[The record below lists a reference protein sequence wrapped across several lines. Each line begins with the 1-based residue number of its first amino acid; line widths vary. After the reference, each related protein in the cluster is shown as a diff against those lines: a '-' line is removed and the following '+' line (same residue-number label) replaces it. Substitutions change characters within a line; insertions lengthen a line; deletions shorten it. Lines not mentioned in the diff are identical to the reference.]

1 MMKNIFITLI
11 LLLTAVSHAAAAN
24 FALRGT
30 VTVKGK
36 ATPVEFATVAVSP
49 SGKSTVTDHAGHFS
63 LSLPEGSYTLK
74 VSFVGYKTASIRVNL
89 HADRTVRV
97 PLEEKTK
104 VLNEVVV
111 TAKESTGMTSS
122 SHIYRDAMSHLQPT
136 SFTDLLELLPG
147 NISKTPNMGAA
158 NTINMRET
166 GALTATG
173 SASSNSDYSISSLG
187 TLFMVDGAPING
199 DANMQHIPGAT
210 DTSSPEAKRDI
221 TNKGV
226 DMRTISTDNIESVE
240 IVRGIPSAEYG
251 NLTSGMVNI
260 KRIRRT
266 TPLIARF
273 KADEYSKLVSVGKG
287 FKLGGSNHIVNLDGG
302 FLDSKADPRNNLEN
316 YKRVNLSGRLN
327 FRFNY
332 AAVETSWITGVDY
345 TGSFDNSKNDPDLNH
360 NAIDDYKSSYNRI
373 NYTSDLTF
381 KFSKIEWLSSVNLN
395 TSVSYQHDRLERHKD
410 VAPQRASVAPTSMQE
425 GVHDGHYLLSGY
437 LADFVSDGKP
447 LNLFVKLKA
456 EGSATSGKVKNEYKL
471 GGDLTTSKNYGD
483 GQVYDLTK
491 PLSASW
497 STRPRAYKDIPALNV
512 LSWYAENVFTSPVG
526 NCKLNLQTGVRTI
539 QLVGL
544 NSSYSLSGKTYLDP
558 RLNLKFDFPSTSI
571 AGHKLSTFIAGGY
584 GLTTKMPTI
593 AYLFPQVQ
601 YTDFI
606 QLNYYNVYHPNEL
619 SRISLRTYIDDV
631 TNYQLKPARN
641 HKWEVRFGA
650 TIGKNS
656 LSITY
661 FNEKMTSGFRYSS
674 FYKPYSYTKY
684 DASGITADQAQN
696 MTKPIDLSTLPSTQV
711 KELSGYSKA
720 ANGSRLDKE
729 GIEFVF
735 SSARWQPL
743 ATALTITGA
752 WFHSTYTNSQMLFNP
767 VSDVVGSVPV
777 RNNYIGYYNMNDGRV
792 NDQFNTNFMFDTQIK
807 RWGLIFSTSI
817 QCMWFVTTKKL
828 WQNGTPDYYL
838 DVADGQLH
846 PYTEELKHDQTL
858 QFLVQTYNS
867 DTYRRQT
874 TPIAMYVNLKATKEI
889 GKHLRIAVFA
899 NRMLDYLPDYKSNG
913 LMVRRVTDPYFGMEL
928 NFSL

>member
-1 MMKNIFITLI
+1 MRNLFFATVLLICSAINADAANIFT
-11 LLLTAVSHAAAAN
+11 
-24 FALRGT
+24 LRGT

-36 ATPVEFATVAVSP
+36 PTPIEFATVAVSP
-49 SGKSTVTDHAGHFS
+49 SGKSTVTDERGQFAIT
-63 LSLPEGSYTLK
+63 LPEGMYTVK
-74 VSFVGYKTASIRVNL
+74 VSFVGYHAAQTQVNL
-89 HADRTVRV
+89 HANKRISIS
-97 PLEEKTK
+97 LEESAK
-104 VLNEVVV
+104 VLGEVVV
-111 TAKESTGMTSS
+111 TAKESNGMTSS
-122 SHIYRDAMSHLQPT
+122 SRIDRDAMSHLQPT

-147 NISKTPNMGAA
+147 NISKTPNMGSS
-158 NTINMRET
+158 NSISLRET

-173 SASSNSDYSISSLG
+173 ATSSNSDYSISSLG

-199 DANMQHIPGAT
+199 DANMQHIPGST
-210 DTSSPEAKRDI
+210 DASSPEAKRDI

-251 NLTSGMVNI
+251 NLTSGLINI
-260 KRIRRT
+260 KRIRRA
-266 TPLIARF
+266 TPLSARF

-287 FKLGGSNHIVNLDGG
+287 FNLGSTGHIMNVDGG
-302 FLDSKADPRNNLEN
+302 FLDSKVDPRNNLES

-327 FRFNY
+327 FRFSSQ
-332 AAVETSWITGVDY
+332 ALETSWVTGIDY
-345 TGSFDNSKNDPDLNH
+345 TGSFDNAKDDPDLNNH
-360 NAIDDYKSSYNRI
+360 AINEYKSSYNRI
-373 NYTSDLTF
+373 GYTSDLTF
-381 KFSKIEWLSSVNLN
+381 KFTKLSWLEALNIN

-410 VAPQRASVAPTSMQE
+410 VAPQRASVAPSSMEE

-456 EGSATSGKVKNEYKL
+456 NGNIASGSIKDDYKL
-471 GGDLTTSKNYGD
+471 GGELTVSKNFGD
-483 GQVYDLTK
+483 GQVYDLSK
-491 PLSASW
+491 PLSAGW

-512 LSWYAENVFTSPVG
+512 LSFYAENMFSAPLG
-526 NCKLNLQTGVRTI
+526 NCKLNLQTGLRTI

-544 NSSYSLSGKTYLDP
+544 DSRYYLSGKMYLDP
-558 RLNLKFDFPSTSI
+558 RLNLKFDFPATTI
-571 AGHKLSTFIAGGY
+571 ADHKFSAFVAGGY

-601 YTDFI
+601 YSDFI
-606 QLNYYNVYHPNEL
+606 QLNYYNVYHPTEL

-641 HKWEVRFGA
+641 HKWELRLGFN
-650 TIGKNS
+650 IGKNS
-656 LSITY
+656 FSITY

-674 FYKPYSYTKY
+674 FYKPYTYTKY

-696 MTKPIDLSTLPSTQV
+696 MTTPIDLSTLPSTTV
-711 KELSGYSKA
+711 KELSGYSQA
-720 ANGSRLDKE
+720 SNGSRLDKE

-735 SSARWQPL
+735 SSARWQPI
-743 ATALTITGA
+743 ATALTVTGA
-752 WFHSTYTNSQMLFNP
+752 WFHSTYTNSQMLFDP
-767 VSDVVGSVPV
+767 VSDVVGNSPV
-777 RNNYIGYYNMNDGRV
+777 RNRYIGYYNMNDGRV

-817 QCMWFVTTKKL
+817 QCMWFVSTKKL
-828 WQNGTPDYYL
+828 WQNGTPDFYL
-838 DVADGQLH
+838 DAADGQLH
-846 PYTEELKHDQTL
+846 PYTEEMKHDETL

-867 DTYRRQT
+867 DSYRRQT
-874 TPIAMYVNLKATKEI
+874 TPIALYVNLKATKEI

-913 LMVRRVTDPYFGMEL
+913 LMVRRVTNPYFGMEL
-928 NFSL
+928 NFNL

>member
-1 MMKNIFITLI
+1 MKHVFLVLTLF
-11 LLLTAVSHAAAAN
+11 LASVASAAAAG
-24 FALRGT
+24 FTLRGT
-30 VTVKGK
+30 VTAK
-36 ATPVEFATVAVSP
+36 AGGTPVEFATVSVTP
-49 SGKSTVTDHAGHFS
+49 SGKSTVTDDGGHFA
-63 LSLPEGSYTLK
+63 LSLPEGSYTVK
-74 VSFVGYKTASIRVNL
+74 VSFVGYRTAQVKVSLHTDRSI
-89 HADRTVRV
+89 TVQ
-97 PLEEKTK
+97 LDDNSK
-104 VLNEVVV
+104 VLSEVVV

-122 SHIYRDAMSHLQPT
+122 SRIDRDAMSHLQPT

-147 NISKTPNMGAA
+147 NISKTPNMGSA
-158 NTINMRET
+158 NTITLRET

-173 SASSNSDYSISSLG
+173 GTSNSNDYSISSLG

-199 DANMQHIPGAT
+199 DANMQHIPGSGDAT
-210 DTSSPEAKRDI
+210 SPESKRDI

-260 KRIRRT
+260 KRIRRA
-266 TPLIARF
+266 TPLTARF
-273 KADEYSKLVSVGKG
+273 KADEYSKLVSIGKG
-287 FKLGGSNHIVNLDGG
+287 FNLGNSNHIVNLDGG
-302 FLDSKADPRNNLEN
+302 FLDSKVDPRNNLEN

-332 AAVETSWITGVDY
+332 AAVETAWITGIDY
-345 TGSFDNSKNDPDLNH
+345 TGSFDNAKDDPDLNH
-360 NAIDDYKSSYNRI
+360 NAIDEYKSSYNRI

-381 KFSKIEWLSSVNLN
+381 KFPKLSWLSSVNLN

-410 VAPQRASVAPTSMQE
+410 VAPQRASVAPSSMDE

-447 LNLFVKLKA
+447 VNIFAKLKA
-456 EGSATSGKVKNEYKL
+456 EGSATGGKVKNEYKL
-471 GGDLTTSKNYGD
+471 GGDFTLSKNYGD
-483 GQVYDLTK
+483 GQVYDLSK
-491 PLSASW
+491 PMSAGW

-512 LSWYAENVFTSPVG
+512 LSLYAENMLTAPLG
-526 NCKLNLQTGVRTI
+526 NCKLSLQTGLRSI

-544 NSSYSLSGKTYLDP
+544 NSRYSLSGKAYLDP
-558 RLNLKFDFPSTSI
+558 RLNAKFDFPSTSI
-571 AGHKLSTFIAGGY
+571 AGHKFTTFLAAGY

-593 AYLFPQVQ
+593 SYLFPQVQ

-606 QLNYYNVYHPNEL
+606 QLNYYNVYHPAEL

-641 HKWEVRFGA
+641 HKWELRFGA

-656 LSITY
+656 LSVTY

-696 MTKPIDLSTLPSTQV
+696 MTTPIDLATLPSTPV
-711 KELSGYSKA
+711 KELSGYSMA

-752 WFHSTYTNSQMLFNP
+752 WFHSTYTNSQMLFDP
-767 VSDVVGSVPV
+767 VSDVVNNAPV
-777 RNNYIGYYNMNDGRV
+777 RNSYIGYYNMNDGRV

-828 WQNGTPDYYL
+828 WQNGTPDFYL

-846 PYTEELKHDQTL
+846 PYTDDMKHDETL
-858 QFLVQTYNS
+858 QFLVQSYNA

-874 TPIAMYVNLKATKEI
+874 TPMAMYVNLKATKEI

-913 LMVRRVTDPYFGMEL
+913 LMVRRVTNPYFGMEL